1 MRGDSQSNVRAQLSF
16 FRRNN
21 MTTSKKTSQKK
32 AAKKGAKKS
41 AATAKVR
48 LDFPID
54 AESAKVRLD
63 FPIDPERVEAI
74 KRCLAKGS
82 LRVRVSKAD
91 LGRARLRDPYLYD

>member
-21 MTTSKKTSQKK
+21 MTTSKKTSKKK
-32 AAKKGAKKS
+32 AAKKGGKKS

-54 AESAKVRLD
+54 AE
-63 FPIDPERVEAI
+63 RVEAI
-74 KRCLAKGS
+74 KRCLAKGT
-82 LRVRVSKAD
+82 LRVTVSKAD